1 MCYDISKH
9 KYITIIIP
17 VYNSERTLPL
27 VLDSILRLEYPHK
40 YVRVVIVDDCS
51 TDASPQIAMDF
62 KQKYEERFHSI
73 EVIRLSQRLTTS
85 KVRNEGIKRALPGS
99 YLMFL
104 DSDVILNPTTL
115 TKMIELPESDR
126 KIGAL
131 GGLCL
136 TSNSSLFEKLM
147 WYKYLGRV
155 SEGPA
160 GTGAL
165 LVKCK
170 VFEKVGFF
178 NEKLGYP
185 KTIYED
191 LEYVMRI
198 RRHGYKVLIDGREP
212 LLHLKFTTG
221 EIGSSKSSKLKLIK
235 QVLEHFAS
243 YLSLRKAY
251 ALYKVLSIAP
261 KRYKLEYIV
270 YIFAPFALM
279 LIGLHS
285 IAIALL
291 SLLMSMLLSS
301 LYSLIVYPRNM
312 SLVLRILA
320 GPAILLSRVL
330 RALALIPYIV
340 VKPSYDRKM
349 G

>member
-1 MCYDISKH
+1 MCYDISEH
-9 KYITIIIP
+9 RYITIIIP

-27 VLDSILRLEYPHK
+27 VLDSILRLEYSHK
-40 YVRVVIVDDCS
+40 YIRIVIVDSCS
-51 TDASPQIAMDF
+51 TDTSPQIAANF
-62 KQKYEERFHSI
+62 KQRYEKIFHSI
-73 EVIRLSQRLTTS
+73 EVIKLDQRLTTS
-85 KVRNEGIKRALPGS
+85 KARNEGIKRALPDS

-115 TKMIELPESDR
+115 TKMIELAESDQ
-126 KIGAL
+126 KIGAV
-131 GGLCL
+131 GGLYL
-136 TSNSSLFEKLM
+136 TSNPSLFESL
-147 WYKYLGRV
+147 WNRYLGKV

-165 LVKCK
+165 LVKWK
-170 VFEKVGFF
+170 VLGKVGFF

-221 EIGSSKSSKLKLIK
+221 EKGSYKNSKLKLIK
-235 QVLEHFAS
+235 QVLKHFAS

-251 ALYKVLSIAP
+251 ALYKVLRVAP
-261 KRYKLEYIV
+261 TRYKLEYIA
-270 YIFAPFALM
+270 YLSIPFALV
-279 LIGLHS
+279 LLGLHA
-285 IAIALL
+285 IAITLL
-291 SLLMSMLLSS
+291 LLLMVMLFSS
-301 LYSLIVYPRNM
+301 LYSLVVYPRNM

-330 RALALIPYIV
+330 RALALIPYIL
-340 VKPSYDRKM
+340 VKPFYDRKIV
-349 G
+349 